1 MWLHMHTCV
10 CVCVCEFERESA
22 CCYCKLPC
30 APTLFGRWVLWK
42 SLLLLLVRGHQLY
55 QSLWWFTA
63 HDRGHR
69 YRFWFY
75 FIACLLLYFS
85 VIKQIGQTALY
96 RYHNY
101 SLIFVVVQDYL
112 LGHLS
117 ELLSH
122 HVYQDSCGVLGEAII
137 ELGRA
142 ETFAIRRSRNQA
154 GAVCSLNQIVKAI
167 TKQIKK
173 QKKFT
178 NRTCENPSYPL
189 PNNDINTHAHTRMHA
204 CTHAHTIFHTLTL
217 LVTYFVWTDR
227 GERQCWLIEICREE
241 EWVWFWREREKQSA

>member
-1 MWLHMHTCV
+1 M
-10 CVCVCEFERESA
+10 
-22 CCYCKLPC
+22 
-30 APTLFGRWVLWK
+30 
-42 SLLLLLVRGHQLY
+42 
-55 QSLWWFTA
+55 
-63 HDRGHR
+63 
-69 YRFWFY
+69 
-75 FIACLLLYFS
+75 
-85 VIKQIGQTALY
+85 
-96 RYHNY
+96 
-101 SLIFVVVQDYL
+101 IFVVVQDYL

-173 QKKFT
+173 QKKST

-227 GERQCWLIEICREE
+227 GERQW
-241 EWVWFWREREKQSA
+241 